1 MDKKIDRRI
10 LRTQQQLKEALFDL
24 AAHKTTDMITVKELT
39 DQAGLNRA
47 TFYLHYQGMDEFFE
61 QLKEEVLD
69 DYYAIIKKL
78 AYATQ
83 DREPF
88 TTPPAGFVR
97 PFQYIFEHQR
107 FFILFM
113 GSAKDGDLTQRLTE
127 LLKQQ
132 FQHSYL
138 AKNSHNELQEIPV
151 KQLYLFA
158 YMASAYVGCMKF
170 WIQRGFDRSPSEMA
184 VLFSEISRLGS
195 AQLYYA
201 D

>member
-24 AAHKTTDMITVKELT
+24 AAYQTPDGITVKQLT
-39 DQAGLNRA
+39 DHAGLNRG

-61 QLKEEVLD
+61 QLKEEILD
-69 DYYAIIKKL
+69 EYYAIIKKL
-78 AYATQ
+78 AYTTQ

-88 TTPPAGFVR
+88 TDPPAGFVR
-97 PFQYIFEHQR
+97 PFQYICEHQR
-107 FFILFM
+107 FFTLFM
-113 GSAKDGDLTQRLTE
+113 GSAKDGDFAQRLTE

-132 FQHSYL
+132 FQYSYL
-138 AKNSHNELQEIPV
+138 AKNPHKELHDIPV

-158 YMASAYVGCMKF
+158 YMASAYVGCIKF
-170 WIQRGFDRSPSEMA
+170 WIQRHFDVSPSEMA
-184 VLFSEISRLGS
+184 ILFSEISRLGS
-195 AQLYYA
+195 AQLYDA